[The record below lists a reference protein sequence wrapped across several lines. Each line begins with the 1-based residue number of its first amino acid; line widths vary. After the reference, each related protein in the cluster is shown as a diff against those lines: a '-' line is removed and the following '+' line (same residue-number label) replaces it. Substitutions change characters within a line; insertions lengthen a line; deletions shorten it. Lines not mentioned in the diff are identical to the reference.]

1 MGESFLVAGPKLRNL
16 LPIDVRLEEDTELFK
31 KKLKTF
37 LFREVDN
44 RFSFLS
50 S

>member
-1 MGESFLVAGPKLRNL
+1 MVAGPKLRNL
-16 LPIDVRLEEDTELFK
+16 LPIDARLEEDTELFK

-44 RFSFLS
+44 RISEF
-50 S
+50 